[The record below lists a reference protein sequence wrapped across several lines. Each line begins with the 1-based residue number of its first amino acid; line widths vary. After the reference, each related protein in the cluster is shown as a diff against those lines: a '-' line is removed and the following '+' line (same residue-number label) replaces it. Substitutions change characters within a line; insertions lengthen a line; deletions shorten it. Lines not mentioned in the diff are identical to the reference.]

1 MNHEGDHFRTRL
13 THTLETFQIAST
25 IARALGLQEDLV
37 QAVAYAHDLGH
48 GPFGH
53 AGEWALAEVMKDHGG
68 FEHNRQALRIVEIL
82 EDSYADFSGLNLTRE
97 TRDGLRKHESHA
109 SKVRPKRVR
118 TLEAEVVDMA
128 DGIAYSNH
136 DLDDGLRA
144 GLLNEDQLQSL
155 GLWKRVSSKIH
166 KKKGMLP
173 HQRTRLAIR
182 RMMDLLV
189 EALIQGTLQSISS
202 RGIET
207 RRELEQE
214 TLPLVVFPGT
224 LAREHEEMKQFLR
237 THLYRHHLVV
247 RMTTKGQ
254 FFIKELFKAY
264 EAQPGLLPPDVL
276 KRGKEREMR
285 RAICDY
291 LAGMTDR
298 YATEEYAR
306 LFQPFEKIT

>member
-1 MNHEGDHFRTRL
+1 MAADGFGRSNTC
-13 THTLETFQIAST
+13 SW
-25 IARALGLQEDLV
+25 
-37 QAVAYAHDLGH
+37 HDLGH

-82 EDSYADFSGLNLTRE
+82 ENSYADFPGLNLTRE
-97 TRDGLRKHESHA
+97 TRDGLRKHESRRNA
-109 SKVRPKRVR
+109 ALPKRVR
-118 TLEAEVVDMA
+118 TLEAEVVDVA
-128 DGIAYSNH
+128 DGIAYSSH

-155 GLWKRVSSKIH
+155 GLWKKVAGKI
-166 KKKGMLP
+166 KGKNSMLP

-182 RMMDLLV
+182 MMTDLLV
-189 EALIQGTLQSISS
+189 EDLIQGTLQSLSDQ
-202 RGIET
+202 GIET
-207 RRELEQE
+207 RKELEQA
-214 TLPLVVFPGT
+214 TQPLVVFSRM
-224 LAREHEEMKQFLR
+224 LAREHEAMKQFLR
-237 THLYRHHLVV
+237 THLYQHHLVV

-264 EAQPGLLPPDVL
+264 EAQPRLLPPDVL
-276 KRGKEREMR
+276 KRGKESDLR

-298 YATEEYAR
+298 FATEEYAR
-306 LFQPFEKIT
+306 LFQPFEKII